1 MKASVS
7 TAMVRGTTAAGR
19 AGQAGRGTAVG
30 TTAPTAIGQNTT
42 TSTGATGTNTARS
55 TACTATD
62 PPGTTGGAMT
72 GGAPLTSVFVVCV
85 YTGLF

>member
-19 AGQAGRGTAVG
+19 VGRGTAVD

-42 TSTGATGTNTARS
+42 MSTGATGTNTGRS
-55 TACTATD
+55 TACTVTD

-72 GGAPLTSVFVVCV
+72 GG
-85 YTGLF
+85 